1 MNVLIDTTIWSL
13 ALRRR
18 REKLSGEEQDLVVE
32 WEDLAGSGRA
42 VLMGPI
48 RQEVLSGIREE
59 KVFEALQI
67 RLSKFRSLE
76 VLPGDYDQAA
86 RFFNLCRSKGI
97 AGTPIDMLICAAA
110 FRHDLPIFTTDPDF
124 PQYARHVSIRLHS
137 AVPNR
142 GDESQRRS

>member
-18 REKLSGEEQDLVVE
+18 PEKLSSFEQDLVAE
-32 WEDLAGSGRA
+32 WGNLARSGRA
-42 VLMGPI
+42 VLIGPI

-59 KVFEALQI
+59 KVFAALQA
-67 RLSKFRSLE
+67 RLSEFRSLE

-86 RFFNLCRSKGI
+86 GFFNVCRSRGI
-97 AGTPIDMLICAAA
+97 TGTPIDMIICALA

-124 PQYARHVSIRLHS
+124 PQYSRHVPIRLHS
-137 AVPNR
+137 P
-142 GDESQRRS
+142 S

>member
-1 MNVLIDTTIWSL
+1 VNVLVDTTVWSL

-18 REKLSGEEQDLVVE
+18 REKLSSLEQDLVME

-59 KVFEALQI
+59 KAFAALQV

-86 RFFNLCRSKGI
+86 RFFNACRSRGI
-97 AGTPIDMLICAAA
+97 SGTSIDMLICATA
-110 FRHDLPIFTTDPDF
+110 FRYKVPIFTTDPDF
-124 PQYARHVSIRLHS
+124 PQYARHVPIRLHS
-137 AVPNR
+137 RV
-142 GDESQRRS
+142 